1 MIEIYESYNLYL
13 EPYYNND
20 NNYYH
25 ILTINKLPY
34 GPLSNFVKLMA
45 IKNVS
50 TKINKANE
58 NYCSYTIKNTIL
70 SNINNYK
77 LQICTFDDINEIIDF
92 LTNNNYIL
100 NTNISELLSKYESKK
115 LLLNFKY
122 KIN

>member
-25 ILTINKLPY
+25 ILTINKLPH

-77 LQICTFDDINEIIDF
+77 LQICTFDDISEIIDF

-100 NTNISELLSKYESKK
+100 NTNISELLLKYESKK